1 MPAAADAPVRKLAGN
16 GQNIGGT
23 EEMPICA
30 KQSSVM
36 TMMGSSRVQPG
47 ETAISLR
54 QSRRLSIVPSR
65 YSPLSVTLKTEVV
78 HHRQYQTRAE
88 AQRDVFAYI
97 DGFYNRTRLHSSI
110 GYVAPIQMEL
120 KAA

>member
-1 MPAAADAPVRKLAGN
+1 MKGMSSTDFGKLSCNGGGKAPCNSPALPRVGLPSQISDAAPSLAVSF
-16 GQNIGGT
+16 
-23 EEMPICA
+23 
-30 KQSSVM
+30 KK
-36 TMMGSSRVQPG
+36 
-47 ETAISLR
+47 
-54 QSRRLSIVPSR
+54 SRRLIIVPSR
-65 YSPLSVTLKTEVV
+65 YSPLSVTLEIELV

-97 DGFYNRTRLHSSI
+97 DGFYNRTRLYSSI